1 MSEHENKIKIVHFLN
16 SRVRGGVENHVLLLL
31 KYLDRTR
38 FEPVVVCP
46 PVLADILRSEL
57 QAMKVDVF
65 ELEVKGPFDIRDM
78 LRFISFL
85 RREKVDIV
93 HAHLFN
99 ASRASH
105 FLAKLAGVRITIET
119 NHVREAWRKGTL
131 KTWYA
136 IDRLFARFTDCIIAV
151 SKANAAYLSEVKGI
165 ARGKIR
171 VVQNGIDTRA
181 FDVRGRPASSIKAAL
196 GIPDGAPL
204 VTVIA
209 RLEPQKGHIY
219 LLEAVPEI
227 IKKYPDVVFLLAGD
241 GILASELKAQAS
253 RLKIDN
259 NVIFAGFRSDARR
272 LLSSSDI
279 FLLPSLWEGLPLV
292 VIEASAAGIPVIA
305 TAVDGTP
312 EVVRDGETGILIE
325 PRNPVVITESV
336 LRLLDNPQ
344 QARRMGQRGA
354 SYVRAHFDISK
365 QVKGT
370 EDIYME
376 LIAGKKVN
384 GLEGATYTG

>member
-1 MSEHENKIKIVHFLN
+1 MSAHENKIKIVHFLN

-31 KYLDRTR
+31 KYLDRKR
-38 FEPVVVCP
+38 FKPVVVCP
-46 PVLADILRSEL
+46 PVLADILRVEL
-57 QAMKVDVF
+57 QAMKVDIF
-65 ELEVKGPFDIRDM
+65 ELEVKSPFDIRDM

-136 IDRLFARFTDCIIAV
+136 IDRLFSRFTDCIIAV
-151 SKANAAYLSEVKGI
+151 SKANADYLLEVKGI
-165 ARGKIR
+165 EPGKVK

-181 FDVRGRPASSIKAAL
+181 FDAQSRPATSIKAAL
-196 GIPDGAPL
+196 GIPDDAPL
-204 VTVIA
+204 IAVIA

-219 LLEAVPEI
+219 LLEAIPEI
-227 IKKYPDVVFLLAGD
+227 IRKYPDVVFLLAGD
-241 GILASELKAQAS
+241 GVLASELKAQAA
-253 RLKIDN
+253 RLKIDR
-259 NVIFAGFRSDARR
+259 NVIFAGFRSDAE
-272 LLSSSDI
+272 LLLRSSDI

-312 EVVRDGETGILIE
+312 EVVRDGETGLLIE

-336 LRLLDNPQ
+336 LRLLDNPEE
-344 QARRMGQRGA
+344 AKKMGQRGA
-354 SYVRAHFDISK
+354 NYVRAHFDISQ

-370 EDIYME
+370 EAIYME
-376 LIAGKKVN
+376 LIAGKGVKDLANV
-384 GLEGATYTG
+384 THTG

>member
-292 VIEASAAGIPVIA
+292 VIEASAAAIPVIA

-370 EDIYME
+370 EAIYME
-376 LIAGKKVN
+376 LMAGKKVN